1 MSKASLELGGG
12 NWAAKDGKLLGY
24 AVGDTSGK
32 YLPREFTFSRG
43 ADIAATRVN
52 KDGLIE
58 KYRENLL
65 LRSNQFDTSWTSNN
79 TTETGGQAGYD
90 GTSDGWLLAKTASD
104 GETRQSVDAGLRT
117 FSIYAKAGSLSW
129 VYLLKGG
136 NAGQYFNLGT
146 GLLGSPTGVGGN
158 VPLDAK
164 IENVGGGWY
173 RCSMT
178 YNDLYAGSLRI
189 YPADGDNDTSGTT
202 GNIYIQD
209 AQLEYGLVATD
220 YLESDSTTGKAGVL
234 DNLPR
239 IDYTSGIAQLLME
252 PSRTNSIPYSEYAG
266 SYTTSGT
273 GTVTDNHST
282 SPEGVLNAFQLN
294 DTGTSAYFRIE
305 DNVTVSAGNVGDHT
319 LSVFIKKTTGSL
331 SHYAG
336 VQLDSA
342 RQYVIVDTTNGT
354 ANEVTGTANDSFSV
368 EDFSDDY
375 WRVSITNN
383 LASAADYRV
392 ALWPAISENGTTI
405 STAATGSNIFYGIQ
419 LEKGSYATSYI
430 PNYGTAL
437 GMTRAAE
444 GEDKDSF
451 VTELPSEL
459 SGGYTLFMDFEVTG
473 NEDPATN
480 YEDLFDFRFDD
491 AVNKSAFR
499 VETFNSGTPN
509 YVDSIR
515 GFAYK
520 QSSGSAVASVNA
532 GDIPFG
538 SRVKLAVTFDDSYG
552 VKMFYNGSKI
562 KDYAEVT
569 SYEKVKFIGGA
580 GSDGNTRSRTLVN
593 QILAYPTVLSET
605 ECENLTTI

>member
-239 IDYTSGIAQLLME
+239 IDYTSGSAQLLME
-252 PSRTNSIPYSEYAG
+252 PSRTNLVSLSEGIIAG
-266 SYTTSGT
+266 SNAVTTTLNYGVAPDGTTSSLKVQKNGT
-273 GTVTDNHST
+273 
-282 SPEGVLNAFQLN
+282 
-294 DTGTSAYFRIE
+294 
-305 DNVTVSAGNVGDHT
+305 
-319 LSVFIKKTTGSL
+319 
-331 SHYAG
+331 
-336 VQLDSA
+336 
-342 RQYVIVDTTNGT
+342 T
-354 ANEVTGTANDSFSV
+354 ANERITIA
-368 EDFSDDY
+368 DDLAVLDASTY
-375 WRVSITNN
+375 TVSGFVKNIDIVD
-383 LASAADYRV
+383 AGV
-392 ALWPAISENGTTI
+392 TTI
-405 STAATGSNIFYGIQ
+405 GARVNAGTLFRQGYEWTGSSLATTSYASGGSTSNTILEDYGNGWWRIGFTFTTDGTQLDFEIDIDRQNAVHTTSIETWGWQ
-419 LEKGSYATSYI
+419 LEAGSSATSYI
-430 PNYGTAL
+430 PTYGAQDTKAGDDIDIFDTSGL
-437 GMTRAAE
+437 GFGTTCSIYFEGIVNEPSSIFVRPITMYGSGIDLAERFLLFCQSFSGGTYTLTSRHYSGGGSKSVNKTGLTVGERVKCVSVFDGTSQKFFVNGSSAGTDTIPAAE
-444 GEDKDSF
+444 IFEYLD
-451 VTELPSEL
+451 L
-459 SGGYTLFMDFEVTG
+459 SYAASDQNHTIDTLQLYPV
-473 NEDPATN
+473 A
-480 YEDLFDFRFDD
+480 LSD
-491 AVNKSAFR
+491 A
-499 VETFNSGTPN
+499 
-509 YVDSIR
+509 
-515 GFAYK
+515 
-520 QSSGSAVASVNA
+520 
-532 GDIPFG
+532 
-538 SRVKLAVTFDDSYG
+538 
-552 VKMFYNGSKI
+552 
-562 KDYAEVT
+562 
-569 SYEKVKFIGGA
+569 
-580 GSDGNTRSRTLVN
+580 
-593 QILAYPTVLSET
+593 
-605 ECENLTTI
+605 ECIALTTL